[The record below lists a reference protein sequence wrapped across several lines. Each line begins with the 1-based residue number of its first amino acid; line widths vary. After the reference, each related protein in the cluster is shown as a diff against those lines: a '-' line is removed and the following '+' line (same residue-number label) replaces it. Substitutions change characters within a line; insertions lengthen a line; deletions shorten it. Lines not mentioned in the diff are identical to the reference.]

1 MNPILRLDKVTKRYG
16 NYTAVDEISFDVE
29 PGTIFGMLGPNGAGK
44 TSTIRIITTIT
55 GPDNGQVY
63 FNNEKLNKSHPSQ
76 MGYLPEE
83 RGLYKKMKVGEH
95 LIYLAQLK
103 GLSAAEASRKCKI
116 MLDRFEALDWW
127 HKKVEE
133 LSKGMQQK
141 IQFIAT
147 IVHDPSLIILD
158 EPFTGL
164 DPINSQMIQ
173 DEIYRLRNNG
183 VTILFSTHRMEQV
196 EEMCENII
204 LINHGKNILMG
215 NVKEI
220 RSRYKEN
227 LFRVSYAGALP
238 QSFSGGLELVKT
250 EDHTAVFR
258 IPANHTGN
266 HLLQYLIQSGC
277 EIQAFHEI
285 LPSINEIFITQVKG
299 VAHEK

>member
-1 MNPILRLDKVTKRYG
+1 MAILTLDKVTKRYKDFV
-16 NYTAVDEISFDVE
+16 AVDEVSFEVE

-55 GPDNGQVY
+55 GPDSGHVY
-63 FNNEKLNKSHPSQ
+63 FNGEQLNKSHPSQ

-95 LIYLAQLK
+95 LLYLAQLK
-103 GLSAAEASRKCKI
+103 GLSRQDASKKCKI

-127 HKKVEE
+127 NKKVEE

-147 IVHDPSLIILD
+147 IVHDPVLLILD

-164 DPINSQMIQ
+164 DPINSNMIQ
-173 DEIYRLRNNG
+173 DEIYRLRDKG
-183 VTILFSTHRMEQV
+183 VSVLFSTHRMENV

-220 RSRYKEN
+220 RNRFKEN
-227 LFRVSYAGALP
+227 LYKVSYKGELP
-238 QSFSGGLELVKT
+238 LVFSGGLELVKN
-250 EDHTAVFR
+250 ENHTATFR
-258 IPANHTGN
+258 IPNQDNAN
-266 HLLQYLIQSGC
+266 HLLQFLITAGC
-277 EIQAFHEI
+277 EIQSFHEI
-285 LPSINEIFITQVKG
+285 LPSINEIFISQVKG
-299 VAHEK
+299 ISHE

>member
-1 MNPILRLDKVTKRYG
+1 MAILTLDKVTKRYKDKV
-16 NYTAVDEISFDVE
+16 AVDEVSFEVQ

-55 GPDNGQVY
+55 GPDSGQVY
-63 FNNEKLNKSHPSQ
+63 FNGELLNKSHPSQ

-95 LIYLAQLK
+95 LLYLAQLK
-103 GLSAAEASRKCKI
+103 GLSRADAAKKCKL
-116 MLDRFEALDWW
+116 MLDRFDALDWW

-147 IVHDPSLIILD
+147 IVHDPILLILD

-164 DPINSQMIQ
+164 DPINSNMIQ
-173 DEIYRLRNNG
+173 DEIYRLRDQG
-183 VTILFSTHRMEQV
+183 VSILFSTHRMENV

-220 RSRYKEN
+220 RNRFKKNEFKVGYN
-227 LFRVSYAGALP
+227 GTLP
-238 QSFSGGLELVKT
+238 EVFSGGLELVKKG
-250 EDHTAVFR
+250 DHTATFR
-258 IPANHTGN
+258 IPDQDNAN
-266 HLLQYLIQSGC
+266 HLLQFLINAGCGIQS
-277 EIQAFHEI
+277 FHEI
-285 LPSINEIFITQVKG
+285 LPSINEIFISQVKG
-299 VAHEK
+299 ISHE

>member
-1 MNPILRLDKVTKRYG
+1 MAILTLNKVTKRYKDHV
-16 NYTAVDEISFDVE
+16 AVDEVSFEVE

-55 GPDNGQVY
+55 GPDSGQVF
-63 FNNEKLNKSHPSQ
+63 FNGELLNKSHPSQ

-95 LIYLAQLK
+95 LLYLAQLK
-103 GLSAAEASRKCKI
+103 GLSRTEAAKKCKL
-116 MLDRFEALDWW
+116 MLDRFDALDWW

-147 IVHDPSLIILD
+147 IVHDPVLLILD

-164 DPINSQMIQ
+164 DPINSNMIQ
-173 DEIYRLRNNG
+173 DEIYRLRDKG
-183 VTILFSTHRMEQV
+183 VSILFSTHRMENV

-220 RSRYKEN
+220 RNRFKEN
-227 LFRVSYAGALP
+227 LFKVGYKGELP
-238 QSFSGGLELVKT
+238 QEFSGGLELVKSQNQ
-250 EDHTAVFR
+250 TATFR
-258 IPANHTGN
+258 IPNQDNAN
-266 HLLQYLIQSGC
+266 HLLQFLINAGC
-277 EIQAFHEI
+277 EIQSFHEI
-285 LPSINEIFITQVKG
+285 LPSINEIFISQVKG
-299 VAHEK
+299 ISHD

>member
-1 MNPILRLDKVTKRYG
+1 MAILRLDKVTKRY
-16 NYTAVDEISFDVE
+16 NDYVAVDEVSFQVE

-55 GPDNGQVY
+55 GPDSGQVF
-63 FNNEKLNKSHPSQ
+63 FNDQLLNKNHPAQ

-103 GLSAAEASRKCKI
+103 GLSAHDAAKKCKI
-116 MLDRFEALDWW
+116 MLDRFEALEWW
-127 HKKVEE
+127 NKKVEE

-147 IVHDPSLIILD
+147 IVHDPVLIILD

-164 DPINSQMIQ
+164 DPINSNMIQ
-173 DEIYRLRNNG
+173 EEIYRLRDKG

-204 LINHGKNILMG
+204 LINKGKNILMG
-215 NVKEI
+215 NVRDI
-220 RSRYKEN
+220 RNRYKEH
-227 LFRVSYAGALP
+227 LFKVSYKGELP
-238 QSFSGGLELVKT
+238 QSFSGGLELVKK
-250 EDHTAVFR
+250 EDHTATFR
-258 IPANHTGN
+258 IPNEDTPN
-266 HLLQYLIQSGC
+266 HLLQYLMQSGC
-277 EIQAFHEI
+277 EIHAFHEI
-285 LPSINEIFITQVKG
+285 LPSINEIFISQVKG
-299 VAHEK
+299 ISHE

>member
-1 MNPILRLDKVTKRYG
+1 MAILRLDKVTKRY
-16 NYTAVDEISFDVE
+16 NDFVAVDEVSFQVE

-55 GPDNGQVY
+55 GPDSGQVF
-63 FNNEKLNKSHPSQ
+63 FNDQLLNKNHPAQ

-103 GLSAAEASRKCKI
+103 GLSAHDAAKKCKI
-116 MLDRFEALDWW
+116 MLDRFEALEWW
-127 HKKVEE
+127 NKKVEE

-147 IVHDPSLIILD
+147 IVHDPVLIILD

-164 DPINSQMIQ
+164 DPINSNMIQ
-173 DEIYRLRNNG
+173 EEIYRLRDKG

-204 LINHGKNILMG
+204 LINTGKNILMG
-215 NVKEI
+215 NVKDI
-220 RSRYKEN
+220 RNRYKEH
-227 LFRVSYAGALP
+227 LFKVSYKGELP
-238 QSFSGGLELVKT
+238 QSFSGGLELVKK
-250 EDHTAVFR
+250 EDHTATFR
-258 IPANHTGN
+258 IPDQDTPN
-266 HLLQYLIQSGC
+266 HLLQYLMQSGC

-285 LPSINEIFITQVKG
+285 LPSINEIFISQVKG
-299 VAHEK
+299 ISHE

>member
-1 MNPILRLDKVTKRYG
+1 MAILRLDKVTKRYKDFV
-16 NYTAVDEISFDVE
+16 AVDEVSFQVE

-55 GPDNGQVY
+55 GPDSGHVY
-63 FNNEKLNKSHPSQ
+63 FNDQLLNRTHPAQ

-83 RGLYKKMKVGEH
+83 RGLYKKMKVGDH
-95 LIYLAQLK
+95 LVYLAQLK
-103 GLSAAEASRKCKI
+103 GLSAHEAARKCKI

-127 HKKVEE
+127 NKKVEE

-147 IVHDPSLIILD
+147 IVHDPMLIILD

-164 DPINSQMIQ
+164 DPINSNMIQ
-173 DEIYRLRNNG
+173 EEIYKLRDKG

-204 LINHGKNILMG
+204 LIHRGKNILMG

-220 RSRYKEN
+220 RNTYKEN
-227 LFRVSYAGALP
+227 LFKVSYIGELP
-238 QSFSGGLELVKT
+238 QAFSGGLELVKK
-250 EDHTAVFR
+250 EDHTATFR
-258 IPANHTGN
+258 LPDHDTPN
-266 HLLQYLIQSGC
+266 HLLQFLIQSGC
-277 EIQAFHEI
+277 EIHAFHEI
-285 LPSINEIFITQVKG
+285 LPSINEIFISQVKG
-299 VAHEK
+299 VSHE

>member
-1 MNPILRLDKVTKRYG
+1 MAILRLDKVTKRY
-16 NYTAVDEISFDVE
+16 NDFVAVDEVSFQVE

-55 GPDNGQVY
+55 GPDSGQVF
-63 FNNEKLNKSHPSQ
+63 FNDQLLNKNHPAQ

-103 GLSAAEASRKCKI
+103 GLSAQDAAKKCKI
-116 MLDRFEALDWW
+116 MLDRFEALEWW
-127 HKKVEE
+127 NKKVEE

-147 IVHDPSLIILD
+147 IVHDPVLIILD

-164 DPINSQMIQ
+164 DPINSNMIQ
-173 DEIYRLRNNG
+173 EEIYRLRDKG

-204 LINHGKNILMG
+204 LINKGKNILMG
-215 NVKEI
+215 NVKDI
-220 RSRYKEN
+220 RNRYKEH
-227 LFRVSYAGALP
+227 LFKVSYKGELP
-238 QSFSGGLELVKT
+238 QSFSGGLELVKK
-250 EDHTAVFR
+250 EDHTATFR
-258 IPANHTGN
+258 IPNQDTPN
-266 HLLQYLIQSGC
+266 HLLQYLMQSGC

-285 LPSINEIFITQVKG
+285 LPSINEIFISQVKG
-299 VAHEK
+299 ISHE